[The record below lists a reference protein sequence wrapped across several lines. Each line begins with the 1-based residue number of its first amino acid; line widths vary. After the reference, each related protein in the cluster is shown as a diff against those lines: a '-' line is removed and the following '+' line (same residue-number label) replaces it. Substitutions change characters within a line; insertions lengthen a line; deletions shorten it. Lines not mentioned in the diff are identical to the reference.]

1 MSSVPSHAAS
11 TPGATAPTPSSGSQI
26 QHPVLISSVP
36 PLLWTE
42 GIGSAAVLQ
51 WQTTVVGGARKRAR
65 IPYPQ
70 GERFHAGETLI
81 LWADYMYSAYADKTE
96 QEASKEAMV
105 FNCAQRAHQ
114 NTLENVPVIVLT
126 TLIGGLHYPIPAA
139 AGCALWSLA
148 RIIYTVCY
156 TTGEPRKRSV
166 PARLGFVLQTV
177 QFFLS
182 GKVVFDLIKATS
194 HILVACATDEVI
206 T

>member
-1 MSSVPSHAAS
+1 MSTIYVPVGFAWIAAS
-11 TPGATAPTPSSGSQI
+11 
-26 QHPVLISSVP
+26 VLSV
-36 PLLWTE
+36 
-42 GIGSAAVLQ
+42 AAVLQ

-70 GERFHAGETLI
+70 
-81 LWADYMYSAYADKTE
+81 AYADKTE

-148 RIIYTVCY
+148 RIIYTVRY
-156 TTGEPRKRSV
+156 TTGEPRKV
-166 PARLGFVLQTV
+166 FCFVQ
-177 QFFLS
+177 
-182 GKVVFDLIKATS
+182 
-194 HILVACATDEVI
+194 
-206 T
+206 